1 MALEG
6 VIFVPRDNS
15 KYVTELQRIGN
26 NINQIAKKANQGY
39 FKVYNFEQ
47 TNQELRNLWILL
59 RKQIKYGN
67 N

>member
-26 NINQIAKKANQGY
+26 NIKKKKKKANQGY
-39 FKVYNFEQ
+39 LKVYNFEQ